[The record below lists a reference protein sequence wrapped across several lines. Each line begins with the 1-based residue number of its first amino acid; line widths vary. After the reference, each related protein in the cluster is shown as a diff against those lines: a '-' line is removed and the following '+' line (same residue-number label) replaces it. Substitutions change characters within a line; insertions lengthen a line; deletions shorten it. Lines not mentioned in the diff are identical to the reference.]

1 MLGILTS
8 TMQVGGIS
16 DKTKEVN
23 SNIADEKIVV
33 LDAGHG
39 TPDEGAESSNGT
51 TEAKINLSITYKT
64 KELLEQNGYKV
75 IMTRSG
81 DNEIYDSNATSIR
94 EKKN

>member
-33 LDAGHG
+33 LDAGH
-39 TPDEGAESSNGT
+39 PEYF
-51 TEAKINLSITYKT
+51 L
-64 KELLEQNGYKV
+64 
-75 IMTRSG
+75 TR
-81 DNEIYDSNATSIR
+81 
-94 EKKN
+94 